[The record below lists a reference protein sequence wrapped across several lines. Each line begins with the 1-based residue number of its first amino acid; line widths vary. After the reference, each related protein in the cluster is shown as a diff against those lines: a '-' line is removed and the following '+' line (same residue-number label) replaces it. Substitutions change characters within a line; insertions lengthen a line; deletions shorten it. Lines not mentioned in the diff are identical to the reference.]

1 MIGFDDDLQMIL
13 STRLR
18 ESLPQRFVA
27 ESFEA
32 YEAQVLS
39 VPEDGFPPDPAFV
52 KEHRMRFGL
61 G

>member
-1 MIGFDDDLQMIL
+1 LQLIL

-18 ESLPQRFVA
+18 DSLPQRFVT

-32 YEAQVLS
+32 YEAQALS
-39 VPEDGFPPDPAFV
+39 VPDDGFAPDLAFV
-52 KEHRMRFGL
+52 KEHREKFAL